1 MEQGGPLLLPSLPV
15 ELWESI
21 IDWVI
26 RLQLHPW
33 SLEKPINEGL
43 RALLA
48 LESTCKG
55 FRSFVLVSF
64 PRLLTAFRSLANT
77 SFNFLSLTI
86 LIDAESRTV
95 GGNSDQAIHRGMPRR
110 SRCSQ
115 GVRRSSLRSVKK
127 AIHEEALPLPSSTSA
142 GIGLRSS

>member
-1 MEQGGPLLLPSLPV
+1 MEQEGPLLPSLPV
-15 ELWESI
+15 ELWDSI

-33 SLEKPINEGL
+33 SLDKPINEGL

-64 PRLLTAFRSLANT
+64 PHLLTAIRHS
-77 SFNFLSLTI
+77 
-86 LIDAESRTV
+86 
-95 GGNSDQAIHRGMPRR
+95 
-110 SRCSQ
+110 
-115 GVRRSSLRSVKK
+115 
-127 AIHEEALPLPSSTSA
+127 LPLLQ
-142 GIGLRSS
+142 LRVTYHLNRCRIAYSGRKF